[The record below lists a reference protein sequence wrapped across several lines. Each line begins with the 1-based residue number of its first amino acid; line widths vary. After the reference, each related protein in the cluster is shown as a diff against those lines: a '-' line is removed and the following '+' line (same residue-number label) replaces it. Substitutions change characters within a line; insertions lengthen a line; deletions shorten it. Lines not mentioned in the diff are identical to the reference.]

1 MMRFMRE
8 KGFVLFDLR
17 TNRFI
22 GNSIRLAPGVL
33 RSALGDDLELPPSA
47 HRLAEVDAIFARDPR
62 ALVESGADPGL
73 LRRLIAVFVTYN
85 FFGEAVFTIIAAR
98 DRGLFNA
105 AEADTLLLSIR
116 NLKTIAGRGLDAVA
130 NQIRNAGGLTWAQY
144 MWQPYPSA

>member
-1 MMRFMRE
+1 
-8 KGFVLFDLR
+8 
-17 TNRFI
+17 
-22 GNSIRLAPGVL
+22 
-33 RSALGDDLELPPSA
+33 
-47 HRLAEVDAIFARDPR
+47 
-62 ALVESGADPGL
+62 
-73 LRRLIAVFVTYN
+73 VTYN